1 MRQTPEELPTANAM
15 SKADLHIHTKA
26 SDGTFTP
33 YEMLEYVSA
42 ETDIAVLA
50 VTDHDEID
58 GALEAAA
65 LAEQFPGVDVIPGIE
80 VSTFDGHLIGLWVET
95 AFPVLRSAEWTIDA
109 IREQGGLIVVP
120 HPMSWL
126 TLSFG
131 SLTFKRLARKGY
143 QIDAIEVM
151 NASPAGKM
159 SYEKALEIQRKLG
172 LPQVGGSDAHILEG
186 IGKAHTLFPGNT
198 AEDVREAIK
207 QNTTLARG
215 GYFDLD
221 ESMLY
226 FRRKMRRYADWLGQ
240 TLVPGK

>member
-1 MRQTPEELPTANAM
+1 MRPSPEESLAPTLA

-58 GALEAAA
+58 GALEAEA
-65 LAEQFPGVDVIPGIE
+65 LADQFPGVEVIPGIE

-109 IREQGGLIVVP
+109 IREQGGLVIVP

-126 TLSFG
+126 TLSFRQY
-131 SLTFKRLARKGY
+131 TFNRLARKGY
-143 QIDAIEVM
+143 WFDAIEVM

-159 SYEKALEIQRKLG
+159 SYEKALEIQQRLD

-186 IGKAHTLFPGNT
+186 IGKAHTVFPGKT
-198 AEDVREAIK
+198 ANDVREAIRHK
-207 QNTTLARG
+207 TTVACG

>member
-1 MRQTPEELPTANAM
+1 MQPSPAELPTPASM
-15 SKADLHIHTKA
+15 SRADLHIHTKA

-33 YEMLEYVSA
+33 YEMLDYVSA
-42 ETDIAVLA
+42 KTDIAVLA

-65 LAEQFPGVDVIPGIE
+65 LADQFPGVEVIPGIE

-109 IREQGGLIVVP
+109 IREQGGLVVVP

-126 TLSFG
+126 TLSFMPHT
-131 SLTFKRLARKGY
+131 LKRLERKGY
-143 QIDAIEVM
+143 RFDAIEVM

-159 SYEKALEIQRKLG
+159 SYEKALELQQKLN

-186 IGKAHTLFPGNT
+186 IGKAHTIFPGKT
-198 AEDVREAIK
+198 ADDVRLAIAQK
-207 QNTTLARG
+207 TTLAGG
-215 GYFDLD
+215 GYFDLE

-226 FRRKMRRYADWLGQ
+226 FRRKMRRYADWLGE
-240 TLVPGK
+240 TLVLGK

>member
-1 MRQTPEELPTANAM
+1 MRRTPEEFSTLPEM

-58 GALEAAA
+58 GALEAEA
-65 LAEQFPGVDVIPGIE
+65 LAEQYPGVDVIPGIE

-126 TLSFG
+126 TLSFRPY
-131 SLTFKRLARKGY
+131 TFRRLERKGY
-143 QIDAIEVM
+143 HFDAIEVM

-159 SYEKALEIQRKLG
+159 SYEKALEIQRKSG
-172 LPQVGGSDAHILEG
+172 CS
-186 IGKAHTLFPGNT
+186 PG
-198 AEDVREAIK
+198 RW
-207 QNTTLARG
+207 Q
-215 GYFDLD
+215 
-221 ESMLY
+221 
-226 FRRKMRRYADWLGQ
+226 
-240 TLVPGK
+240 

>member
-1 MRQTPEELPTANAM
+1 MRPFPAEPPTPTSLG
-15 SKADLHIHTKA
+15 KADLHIHTKA

-33 YEMLEYVSA
+33 YQMLEYVSA
-42 ETDIAVLA
+42 ETDLAVLA

-65 LAEQFPGVDVIPGIE
+65 LAGQFPGVEVIPGIE
-80 VSTFDGHLIGLWVET
+80 VSTLDGHLIGLWVET

-126 TLSFG
+126 TLSFWPY
-131 SLTFKRLARKGY
+131 TFKRLERKGY
-143 QIDAIEVM
+143 RFDAIEVM
-151 NASPAGKM
+151 NASLAGKM
-159 SYEKALEIQRKLG
+159 SYAKARGIQQKLG
-172 LPQVGGSDAHILEG
+172 IAQVGGSDAHIVEG
-186 IGKAHTLFPGNT
+186 IGKAHTLFPGRT
-198 AEDVREAIK
+198 AEDVRAAIA

-215 GYFDLD
+215 GYFDLE

-226 FRRKMRRYADWLGQ
+226 FRRKMRRYADWLGE

>member
-1 MRQTPEELPTANAM
+1 MRKTPEELPTSTAM
-15 SKADLHIHTKA
+15 GKADLHIHTKA

-65 LAEQFPGVDVIPGIE
+65 LAEQYPGVDVIPGIE

-126 TLSFG
+126 TLSFRPF
-131 SLTFKRLARKGY
+131 TFRRLERKGY
-143 QIDAIEVM
+143 HFDAIEVM

-159 SYEKALEIQRKLG
+159 SYERALEIQQRLG
-172 LPQVGGSDAHILEG
+172 VAQVGGSDAHILEG
-186 IGKAHTLFPGNT
+186 IGKSHTLFPGST
-198 AEDVREAIK
+198 ANDVRQAIADK
-207 QNTTLARG
+207 TTMARG

>member
-1 MRQTPEELPTANAM
+1 MRQTPEELPTPTAM

-65 LAEQFPGVDVIPGIE
+65 LAEQYPGVDVIPGIE

-109 IREQGGLIVVP
+109 IREQGGLIIVP
-120 HPMSWL
+120 HPFSWL

-131 SLTFKRLARKGY
+131 QFTFKRLERKGY
-143 QIDAIEVM
+143 WFDAIEVM

-159 SYEKALEIQRKLG
+159 SYEKALEIQQRLG

-186 IGKAHTLFPGNT
+186 IGKAHTLFPGST
-198 AEDVREAIK
+198 AADLREAIR

>member
-1 MRQTPEELPTANAM
+1 MRPSPAESPMPTSL

-33 YEMLEYVSA
+33 YEMLAYVSA

-65 LAEQFPGVDVIPGIE
+65 LAGQFPGVEVIPGIE
-80 VSTFDGHLIGLWVET
+80 VSTFDGHLIGLWVEES
-95 AFPVLRSAEWTIDA
+95 FPVLRSAEWTIDA
-109 IREQGGLIVVP
+109 IREQEGLIVVP

-126 TLSFG
+126 TLSFMPH
-131 SLTFKRLARKGY
+131 TFKRLARKGY
-143 QIDAIEVM
+143 RFDAIEVM

-159 SYEKALEIQRKLG
+159 SYEKALVIQQRLG

-186 IGKAHTLFPGNT
+186 IGKAHTLFPGET
-198 AEDVREAIK
+198 AADVRQALAHG
-207 QNTTLARG
+207 TTQAAG
-215 GYFDLD
+215 GYFDFD

-226 FRRKMRRYADWLGQ
+226 FRRKMRRYADWLGE
-240 TLVPGK
+240 TLVSGK

>member
-1 MRQTPEELPTANAM
+1 MSQTPVELAAPTAM

-33 YEMLEYVSA
+33 YEMLEYVST

-126 TLSFG
+126 TLSFRPF
-131 SLTFKRLARKGY
+131 TFKRLARKGY
-143 QIDAIEVM
+143 RFDAIEVM

-159 SYEKALEIQRKLG
+159 SYEKALEVQQRLG

-186 IGKAHTLFPGNT
+186 IGKAHTLFPGST
-198 AEDVREAIK
+198 AADLREAIK
-207 QNTTLARG
+207 QKTTLARG

>member
-1 MRQTPEELPTANAM
+1 MRRTPEEFSTPPEM

-65 LAEQFPGVDVIPGIE
+65 LAEQYPGVDVIPGIE

-126 TLSFG
+126 TLSFRPF
-131 SLTFKRLARKGY
+131 TFRRLERKGY
-143 QIDAIEVM
+143 HFDAIEVM

-159 SYEKALEIQRKLG
+159 SYEKALEIQQRLG
-172 LPQVGGSDAHILEG
+172 VPQVGGSDAHILEG

-198 AEDVREAIK
+198 AEDLREAIN

>member
-1 MRQTPEELPTANAM
+1 MRPSVAELPTPKAM

-33 YEMLEYVSA
+33 YEMLQYVSA
-42 ETDIAVLA
+42 ETDVAVLA

-65 LAEQFPGVDVIPGIE
+65 LADQFPGVDVIPGIE

-126 TLSFG
+126 TLSFRQF
-131 SLTFKRLARKGY
+131 TFRRLERKGY
-143 QIDAIEVM
+143 WFDAIEVM

-159 SYEKALEIQRKLG
+159 SYEKALEIQQRLG
-172 LPQVGGSDAHILEG
+172 VAQVGGSDAHILEG
-186 IGKAHTLFPGNT
+186 IGKAHTLFPGST
-198 AEDVREAIK
+198 AEDVRQAISRK
-207 QNTTLARG
+207 TTLAG
-215 GYFDLD
+215 GSYFDFD
-221 ESMLY
+221 ESMIY

-240 TLVPGK
+240 ALVPGK

>member
-1 MRQTPEELPTANAM
+1 MSQTPGELPTPTAM

-33 YEMLEYVSA
+33 YEMLEFVSA

-120 HPMSWL
+120 HPTSWL
-126 TLSFG
+126 TLSFRPF
-131 SLTFKRLARKGY
+131 TFKRLARKGY
-143 QIDAIEVM
+143 WFDAIEVM

-159 SYEKALEIQRKLG
+159 SYENALEIQQRLG

-186 IGKAHTLFPGNT
+186 IGKAHTLFPGRT
-198 AEDVREAIK
+198 ADDVREAIR
-207 QNTTLARG
+207 QNTTLAAG
-215 GYFDLD
+215 SYFDLD